1 LATIPPNVDQ
11 PASPPLG
18 NGIGSPSDL
27 IILKGLSFPWEQLIG
42 QNVPPTDLEA
52 SPLVQ
57 LAISMLAGM
66 VNGIPTMVQ
75 LDDQGRLAVSAVI
88 GPGAQV
94 TILGTPTV
102 DIAAGQSVAIDG
114 TPTVQFA
121 AGQNVGITGTITV
134 QFAPGQTVAINGTA
148 TVQFAAGQSVAIN
161 GTPTVQFAAGQS
173 VQITSGTVNVQTGS
187 GTSVQIAPQVQ
198 GLLGTS
204 VHGSTAGPTTIVTA
218 VAGQTIKVYQCTF
231 VCQTPTPGGSVIVES
246 DAGGQAILFGCEE
259 TGQQQIDL
267 HGYAMPLGAKL
278 QFVQS
283 GGLSVVTFFLNV
295 QYTQA

>member
-1 LATIPPNVDQ
+1 
-11 PASPPLG
+11 LG
-18 NGIGSPSDL
+18 NGLGSPSDL

-66 VNGIPTMVQ
+66 VKGIPTMVQ

-121 AGQNVGITGTITV
+121 PGQNVGITGTITV

-148 TVQFAAGQSVAIN
+148 TVQFAAGQAVAIN

-173 VQITSGTVNVQTGS
+173 VQITSGTVNVQTAAGVSVSQQPLIVAGS
-187 GTSVQIAPQVQ
+187 SVAQIGVLAAGAVSVMAPAPGVGHYLILYRVNVSVMAPVPQSSFHLEDTSSVRIAYFASDLQGPIEIDFHGQQLQNNRGVQIVNDTTS
-198 GLLGTS
+198 GLW
-204 VHGSTAGPTTIVTA
+204 
-218 VAGQTIKVYQCTF
+218 VAA
-231 VCQTPTPGGSVIVES
+231 S
-246 DAGGQAILFGCEE
+246 LF
-259 TGQQQIDL
+259 
-267 HGYAMPLGAKL
+267 
-278 QFVQS
+278 
-283 GGLSVVTFFLNV
+283 
-295 QYTQA
+295 YTQV